1 MEVKNLNLINIC
13 GCTKPMVIIIIYDY
27 QPTRFS
33 SSPKD
38 FLGDY
43 SGYLQIDGYTGYNNV
58 ENAKKIYCLAYIRRK
73 YYDIVSNLDKAA
85 IKKSRAIIEFNY
97 C

>member
-43 SGYLQIDGYTGYNNV
+43 SGYL
-58 ENAKKIYCLAYIRRK
+58 
-73 YYDIVSNLDKAA
+73 
-85 IKKSRAIIEFNY
+85 
-97 C
+97 